1 MSADFDRV
9 GGRPGSSSRG
19 EHAALAFSAC
29 LALGAVSLALLL
41 PTASLSDRFAPSWW
55 LFVPAY
61 LLAQH
66 LSVDFEFRKEA
77 HTFHLTQL
85 PATFGILFLAPF
97 AHLAARLLG
106 TALDSL
112 ALRRESPVKAAF
124 NLALGAGEVAVATAV
139 VNGLA
144 GHADSGAH

>member
-1 MSADFDRV
+1 MSAEHERV
-9 GGRPGSSSRG
+9 GGRPGGGARG

-29 LALGAVSLALLL
+29 LAVFAVGLALLL

-55 LFVPAY
+55 FFVPAY

-77 HTFHLTQL
+77 HSFHLTQL

-97 AHLAARLLG
+97 THLAARLLG

-124 NLALGAGEVAVATAV
+124 NLALGA
-139 VNGLA
+139 
-144 GHADSGAH
+144 ADE